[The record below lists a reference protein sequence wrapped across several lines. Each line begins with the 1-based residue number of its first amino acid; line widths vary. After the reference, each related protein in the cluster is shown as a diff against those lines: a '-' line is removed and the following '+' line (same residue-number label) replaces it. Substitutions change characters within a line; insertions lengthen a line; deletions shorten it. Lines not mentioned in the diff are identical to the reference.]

1 MSGQDLIERIL
12 ASLHDAVLDDALWP
26 AASGLIHRAI
36 GAKGSFLTAGDGA
49 SIDDLDVFF
58 AQFCY
63 GERRYAELEREY
75 FEVYSHV
82 DERVPRIR
90 ELPDSQVVSATSLF
104 TEDEKKTSPVY
115 NEALPRTEALD
126 GLLARLDGPRGT
138 SIAWAIA
145 DPVDRDGWTRA
156 RLDTIE
162 RLLPHLRQ
170 FARVR
175 QSLVD
180 SGALGATYAELLENT
195 RTGVIQLDRRARVL
209 EANDSARQLLRSS
222 RGLVY
227 QDGFLKAIDPAEE
240 ALLQALLAKALP
252 ASGATGPGGSMTLS
266 GRRSRPRL
274 VLHLNPVNPASVHAR
289 RSRIHALVL
298 LLEPLPRPRI
308 GPARV
313 GAILGLSRPESELAL
328 WLARG
333 MTLREIADTSGR
345 IENTLR
351 WQLKQIF
358 TKLGLSRQIE
368 LVQLI
373 ASLDA
378 YPGPKR

>member
-1 MSGQDLIERIL
+1 MSGQNLFERIL
-12 ASLHDAVLDDALWP
+12 GSLHLAVLDDSRWP

-36 GAKGSFLTAGDGA
+36 GAKGSFLTTGEGA
-49 SIDDLDVFF
+49 SLDDLDVFF

-63 GERRYAELEREY
+63 GEKRYTELEREY
-75 FEVYSHV
+75 FEVYQHV
-82 DERVPRIR
+82 DERVPRIPM
-90 ELPDSQVVSATSLF
+90 LTDSHVVPATSLF

-138 SIAWAIA
+138 SLAWAIA
-145 DPVDRDGWTRA
+145 DPVDRDGWTGA

-162 RLLPHLRQ
+162 RLLPQLRQ

-175 QSLVD
+175 QALID
-180 SGALGATYAELLENT
+180 AGALGATYAELLENT

-209 EANDSARQLLRSS
+209 EANDSARHILRSS
-222 RGLVY
+222 LGLSY
-227 QDGFLKAIDPAEE
+227 QDGLLKAADPAEQ
-240 ALLQALLAKALP
+240 AVLQSLLAQALP
-252 ASGATGPGGSMTLS
+252 ASGATGSGGSMTLS
-266 GRRSRPRL
+266 GRRSSPRL
-274 VLHLNPVNPASVHAR
+274 VLHATPVGAASVHAR
-289 RSRIHALVL
+289 RTRIRALVL
-298 LLEPLPRPRI
+298 LHEPSPRPRI

-313 GAILGLSRPESELAL
+313 GAVLGLTKPESELAV

-333 MTLREIADTSGR
+333 ETIPEIAAATGR
-345 IENTLR
+345 NENTLR

-358 TKLGLSRQIE
+358 SKHGLSRQIE
-368 LVQLI
+368 LVRLV

-378 YPGPKR
+378 FPGPKR